1 MSSGS
6 VDSLM
11 DVFVNIQA
19 HPEMLDAFNKT
30 VTDTVKNT
38 RTMLNGLQATAD
50 ITAAKMTTV
59 AGAGGRG
66 GRGDG
71 QKPPD
76 TDASRRSELAA
87 QIRAASDELQL
98 LRQQAT
104 FAKAELQ
111 EIGQS
116 DLAKPFNASL
126 REASA
131 LSLELR
137 QIRIAADADEEAFA
151 DIESRIASIQ
161 SRIGEFYQGGFIGL
175 ADTIAKARGNSQ
187 VQLAIKIDD
196 AETKAA
202 IDRSI
207 AEIEDQIKLKKIDIS
222 TLKMQTSGLLSPEG
236 KAAVAAV
243 SDEMKSFEV
252 AAARAKTQLDGGVIS
267 ARQFS
272 EALGFVSAAADDV
285 KTALSSRIP
294 LTIDTKGTI
303 ESVNLAIASAQDEL
317 RNRKIEIGVL
327 QGQARPLSSAQDI
340 ARTGQL
346 SEEAKKLEVA
356 ASRAKENLDGGIQSA
371 REYEEA
377 LTMAA
382 LAAERVAI
390 ELQAIMST
398 GGVQAG
404 LSDRVRD
411 AAESLRALQ
420 QAATDT
426 KKDFTDIGQ
435 KGVTKPFEDVI
446 YNAKK
451 VAGDLRQIKITPE
464 VDVADTNAK
473 LGAIEQKILDLSRLL
488 SSSQVKASIDVQVN
502 VDTEKTV
509 AEIRKSIA
517 ELEDSIKVKKVG
529 IELTAPRLVGS
540 ASGEDREKI
549 YLLVK
554 NLREAEIAAE
564 RFKKQIDGTPESFQ
578 RYEGAMNGVKEAT
591 EAYGAGLSEIEQVRG
606 KSFNNLANNAY
617 QLGQAFEDA
626 AIGYQLNGITGAV
639 RGASNNV
646 SFLINDLSRVPLV
659 QSKIANAFGATEKKV
674 ADILPL
680 AAGIGAALA
689 VTVLPLTVEWLESL
703 SEVDL
708 KIRDIADSI
717 QDEFRQTD
725 LTIDIRASESSFQ
738 RSLSGLG
745 SVEDVL
751 KKIVDLQQEFS
762 DTTESASAK
771 LRDLNN
777 SGNLN
782 DVFDQ
787 ISRVSEEA
795 KRLRKELEN
804 PIRREIRATG
814 EVRDFSDEEYRSIAQ
829 LRTVTSLAQSIQLEV
844 SGIFRAAQDGV
855 LNEKQLRNA
864 SALFSAFSESV
875 NEVRSRIRATDAEGL
890 NKLEEQVKLI
900 QDRFLDVSE
909 QIKKASS
916 LAGEQLNSGIRSA
929 VSKTIELADKQALLR
944 KQIEGSATEQSMFLL
959 DVRDISKVYAELIDQ
974 TVEFYRQQGQDPSG
988 IQEIL
993 RQQEIFASENRI
1005 LEQQKTLAEK
1015 LKDAEE
1021 KLGQLR
1027 EKNGENQA
1035 RRSRQTTLEAL
1046 STGLQESVL
1055 SIESNSVKDNTDA
1068 ISELTGEIT
1077 GLNFEIA
1084 RLNATRENLQTQF
1097 TDPAG
1102 FAVRQRGIS
1111 FTQGLAP
1118 IDFMNSFA
1126 GVNAAV
1132 REAGTYAPAAGEIL
1146 NGAAMTEAVRAG
1158 IEQAL
1163 QKVLPTL
1170 KEGQNGIKDAIKQQ
1184 DTQARAG
1191 Q

>member
-6 VDSLM
+6 ADSLM
-11 DVFVNIQA
+11 DVFVNIQPD
-19 HPEMLDAFNKT
+19 PEMLKAFNVSVDETVDRTRIAFNK
-30 VTDTVKNT
+30 
-38 RTMLNGLQATAD
+38 LQATAD
-50 ITAAKMTTV
+50 ITAAKMATV
-59 AGAGGRG
+59 AGAGSRG
-66 GRGDG
+66 GG

-76 TDASRRSELAA
+76 TDAGRRSELAA
-87 QIRAASDELQL
+87 QIRAASDELQR
-98 LRQQAT
+98 LRQLT
-104 FAKAELQ
+104 GFTKAELQ

-151 DIESRIASIQ
+151 DIESRIGSIQ
-161 SRIGEFYQGGFIGL
+161 SRIGGL
-175 ADTIAKARGNSQ
+175 TTNLSQ
-187 VQLAIKIDD
+187 SRVASQIQLGITIDD

-272 EALGFVSAAADDV
+272 EALEFVSAAADDV
-285 KTALSSRIP
+285 KTALSSRVP
-294 LTIDTKGTI
+294 LTIDKQGTI
-303 ESVNLAIASAQDEL
+303 ESVNLAIAYAQDEL

-411 AAESLRALQ
+411 AAESLRTLQ

-426 KKDFTDIGQ
+426 KREFTDIGQ

-488 SSSQVKASIDVQVN
+488 SSSQVKASVDVQVN

-509 AEIRKSIA
+509 AELRKSIA
-517 ELEDSIKVKKVG
+517 EIEDQIKVKKVG
-529 IELTAPRLVGS
+529 IELTAPKLVGS

-554 NLREAEIAAE
+554 NFREAEIAAE

-578 RYEGAMNGVKEAT
+578 RYEGAMNGVKEAA

-659 QSKIANAFGATEKKV
+659 QSKIANAFGTTEKKV
-674 ADILPL
+674 ADLLPL
-680 AAGIGAALA
+680 TAGIGAALA
-689 VTVLPLTVEWLESL
+689 VTVLVPTIEWLQTL
-703 SEVDL
+703 NDVDL
-708 KIRDIADSI
+708 KIRDISQI
-717 QDEFRQTD
+717 LTTEFQKTD
-725 LTIDIRASESSFQ
+725 FDIRIRADERSFAK
-738 RSLSGLG
+738 SISDLG

-751 KKIVDLQQEFS
+751 KKISEMESEVNEKTRQISDSLTEMSKSAGQEEMFQQFDTILQQIKPQIEEF
-762 DTTESASAK
+762 ASAAAYAK
-771 LRDLNN
+771 EENMLFNEQGAASLEFLVRSIEAVTFSINN
-777 SGNLN
+777 AQTQAKSGI
-782 DVFDQ
+782 FDK
-787 ISRVSEEA
+787 A
-795 KRLRKELEN
+795 ELEN
-804 PIRREIRATG
+804 IRRVLGTITE
-814 EVRDFSDEEYRSIAQ
+814 EVKTISISGGSKDPEFAQ
-829 LRTVTSLAQSIQLEV
+829 KLSAGLEKAQERFKSLAAIAAEV
-844 SGIFRAAQDGV
+844 
-855 LNEKQLRNA
+855 E
-864 SALFSAFSESV
+864 SAVGA
-875 NEVRSRIRATDAEGL
+875 
-890 NKLEEQVKLI
+890 K
-900 QDRFLDVSE
+900 
-909 QIKKASS
+909 
-916 LAGEQLNSGIRSA
+916 LNSAIEAA

-974 TVEFYRQQGQDPSG
+974 TVEFYRQQGQDPAG

-1035 RRSRQTTLEAL
+1035 RRSRQTTLESL

-1102 FAVRQRGIS
+1102 FAIRQRGIS
-1111 FTQGLAP
+1111 FTQGFAP
-1118 IDFMNSFA
+1118 IDFMTSFA

-1146 NGAAMTEAVRAG
+1146 NGAAMTEAVRVG

-1184 DTQARAG
+1184 DTKARAA